1 MALDDKNRV
10 DEMGIRKAPV
20 PLYGN
25 SVKQL
30 PAVRQ
35 DFVLRPSLQI
45 DNHGDPESLA
55 EPSTAKDYQ
64 PKIKDVSKRWK
75 RTKRT
80 KNFFSGLIM
89 LLATAVTLLPF
100 IFAYFQIKVDFLPF
114 KYVPDQYNVISN
126 IIWAIQGEQGTVWE
140 AGFATNWKIVIPDFI
155 IAVGLLFVLCN
166 LVKAIVCMCGTIKVR
181 RFTFCSIAFVTSVL
195 AVFVLSLVGFGQ
207 LGIKKIDFMKD
218 VVANWQ
224 NNELVALFIAG
235 MVGVVG
241 SLLVKLIN
249 SEKYGYLR

>member
-1 MALDDKNRV
+1 MAINDKNRV
-10 DEMGIRKAPV
+10 DDMGIRKAPV

-35 DFVLRPSLQI
+35 DFVLHPALEI
-45 DNHGDPESLA
+45 DSQDPESLV

-100 IFAYFQIKVDFLPF
+100 IFAYFQIKVDFLPIA
-114 KYVPDQYNVISN
+114 YVPEKYNVISN
-126 IIWAIQGEQGTVWE
+126 IIWAIQGEAGTVWE
-140 AGFATNWKIVIPDFI
+140 AGFQENWKLVIPDFI
-155 IAVGLLFVLCN
+155 LAVGIIFALFN
-166 LVKAIVCMCGTIKVR
+166 LVKALICMCGTIKVR
-181 RFTFCSIAFVTSVL
+181 RFTFCSLMFIGTVL
-195 AVFVLSLVGFGQ
+195 IVLVMNVIGFGS
-207 LGIKKIDFMKD
+207 LGIEKMDFIKG
-218 VVANWQ
+218 WQ
-224 NNELVALFIAG
+224 TNELVALLMAGAVGFI
-235 MVGVVG
+235 G

>member
-35 DFVLRPSLQI
+35 DFVLRPSLEI

-89 LLATAVTLLPF
+89 LLATAVGLLPF

-114 KYVPDQYNVISN
+114 KYVPDQYNVVSN

-155 IAVGLLFVLCN
+155 LAIGILFLIFNLLKAV
-166 LVKAIVCMCGTIKVR
+166 ICMCGTIKVR
-181 RFTFCSIAFVTSVL
+181 RFTFCSIAFVVSVF
-195 AVFVLSLVGFGQ
+195 AVFVMGLVGAEQIGVA
-207 LGIKKIDFMKD
+207 KIDFMTD
-218 VVANWQ
+218 VVQNWQ

-235 MVGVVG
+235 MVGVVA
-241 SLLVKLIN
+241 SLLVKVIN

>member
-1 MALDDKNRV
+1 MAVNDKNKV

-25 SVKQL
+25 SVSQL

-35 DFVLRPSLQI
+35 DFVLHPSLEI
-45 DNHGDPESLA
+45 DSHDPESLV

-75 RTKRT
+75 RTKRA

-89 LLATAVTLLPF
+89 LLATAVMLLPYL
-100 IFAYFQIKVDFLPF
+100 FAYFQVKVDFLPF
-114 KYVPDQYNVISN
+114 AYVPEKHNVISN

-140 AGFATNWKIVIPDFI
+140 AGFATNWKIIIPDI
-155 IAVGLLFVLCN
+155 ILAVGAIFAVFN
-166 LVKAIVCMCGTIKVR
+166 LVKALVCMCGTTRVR
-181 RFTFCSIAFVTSVL
+181 NFTFCSLVYLLSIIIVV
-195 AVFVLSLVGFGQ
+195 VFNVIGFAIF
-207 LGIKKIDFMKD
+207 GIEKVDFIKEFIYG
-218 VVANWQ
+218 WQ
-224 NNELVALFIAG
+224 TNELVALLMAG
-235 MVGVVG
+235 AVGLIG